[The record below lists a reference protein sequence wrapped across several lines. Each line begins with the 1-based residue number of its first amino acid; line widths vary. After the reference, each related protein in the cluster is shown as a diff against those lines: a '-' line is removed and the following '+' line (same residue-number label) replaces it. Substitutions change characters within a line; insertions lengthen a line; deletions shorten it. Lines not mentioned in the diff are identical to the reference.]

1 MDQLSLLKPDD
12 WHVHLRDDDA
22 MAAIV
27 GATAQVFG
35 RALVMPNL
43 RPPITRVEQALR
55 YRERIMAALKPG
67 QSFNPLMALYLTE
80 STPEEEIARVAE
92 TPEVIGFKLYP
103 QGATTH
109 SEAGIRSLEALDP
122 LLETMA
128 HYQVPLMVHGE
139 VTDSNIDI
147 FDREALFIERYLEP
161 LTQRFTSLRIV
172 LEHISTKEGVD
183 FVERAQGPVAGTL
196 TAHHLLLNRNA
207 LFVGGIQ
214 PHHYCLP
221 VLKRENHRQALL
233 SAATQGNPRFFLGT
247 DSAPHHR
254 SLKESSC
261 GCAGCYTAHHA
272 MELYATAFDQVNAL
286 DRLEGFASHHG
297 ADFYGLPRNTG
308 VIQLERRPSNIP
320 LELPFGSESVIPF
333 MAGKTIP
340 WTRTEDPSNSGD

>member
-1 MDQLSLLKPDD
+1 MDYLSLSRPDD
-12 WHVHLRDDDA
+12 WHVHLRDGDA

-27 GATAQVFG
+27 GATARQFG

-43 RPPITRVEQALR
+43 RPPITRVQEALS
-55 YRERIMAALKPG
+55 YRDRILAGLNEG
-67 QSFNPLMALYLTE
+67 HSFNPLMALYLTDG
-80 STPEEEIARVAE
+80 TPKEEIARVAE

-122 LLETMA
+122 LLETLA

-139 VTDSNIDI
+139 VTDSDIDI

-161 LTQRFTSLRIV
+161 MSQRFRSLRIV
-172 LEHISTKEGVD
+172 LEHISTREGVE
-183 FVERAQGPVAGTL
+183 FVEGATGPIAGTL

-207 LFVGGIQ
+207 MLVGGIQ

-221 VLKRENHRQALL
+221 VLKRETHRQALL
-233 SAATQGNPRFFLGT
+233 AAATKGHPRFFLGT
-247 DSAPHHR
+247 DSAPHLR

-272 MELYATAFDQVNAL
+272 IELYATAFDQVGAL
-286 DRLEGFASHHG
+286 DQLEGFASHHG
-297 ADFYGLPRNTG
+297 ADFYGLPRNTDTIRLQR
-308 VIQLERRPSNIP
+308 VPTEIP
-320 LELPFGSESVIPF
+320 DALPFGEETVIPF
-333 MAGKTIP
+333 MAGQTLP
-340 WTRTEDPSNSGD
+340 WTLTEAD

>member
-1 MDQLSLLKPDD
+1 MDHLSLSRPDD
-12 WHVHLRDDDA
+12 WHVHLRDGDA

-27 GATAQVFG
+27 GATARQFG

-43 RPPITRVEQALR
+43 RPPITRVQEALS
-55 YRERIMAALKPG
+55 YRDRILAGLNEGHP
-67 QSFNPLMALYLTE
+67 FNPLMALYLTDG
-80 STPEEEIARVAE
+80 TPKEEIARVAE

-122 LLETMA
+122 LLETLA

-139 VTDSNIDI
+139 VTDSDIDI

-161 LTQRFTSLRIV
+161 MSQRFRSLRIV
-172 LEHISTKEGVD
+172 LEHISTREGVE
-183 FVERAQGPVAGTL
+183 FVEGATGPIAGTL

-207 LFVGGIQ
+207 MLVGGIQ

-221 VLKRENHRQALL
+221 VLKRETHRQALL
-233 SAATQGNPRFFLGT
+233 AAATKGHPRFFLGT
-247 DSAPHHR
+247 DSAPHLR

-272 MELYATAFDQVNAL
+272 IELYATAFDQVGAL
-286 DRLEGFASHHG
+286 DQLEGFASHHG
-297 ADFYGLPRNTG
+297 ADFYGLPRNSDTIRLQR
-308 VIQLERRPSNIP
+308 VPNEIP
-320 LELPFGSESVIPF
+320 DALPFGEETVIPF
-333 MAGKTIP
+333 MAGQTLP
-340 WTRTEDPSNSGD
+340 WTLTEAD

>member
-1 MDQLSLLKPDD
+1 MDHLSLSRPDD
-12 WHVHLRDDDA
+12 WHVHLRDGDA

-27 GATAQVFG
+27 GATARQFG

-43 RPPITRVEQALR
+43 RPPITRVQEALS
-55 YRERIMAALKPG
+55 YRDRILAGLNEGHP
-67 QSFNPLMALYLTE
+67 FNPLMALYLTDG
-80 STPEEEIARVAE
+80 TPKEEIARVAE

-122 LLETMA
+122 LLETLA

-139 VTDSNIDI
+139 VTDSDIDI

-161 LTQRFTSLRIV
+161 MSQRFRSLRIV
-172 LEHISTKEGVD
+172 LEHISTREGVE
-183 FVERAQGPVAGTL
+183 FVEGATGPIAGTL

-207 LFVGGIQ
+207 MLVGGIQ

-221 VLKRENHRQALL
+221 VLKRETHRQALL
-233 SAATQGNPRFFLGT
+233 AAATKGHPRFFLGT
-247 DSAPHHR
+247 DSAPHLR

-272 MELYATAFDQVNAL
+272 IELYATAFDQVGAL
-286 DRLEGFASHHG
+286 DQLEGFASHHG
-297 ADFYGLPRNTG
+297 ADFYGLPRNTDTIRLQR
-308 VIQLERRPSNIP
+308 VPTEIP
-320 LELPFGSESVIPF
+320 DALPFGEETVIPF
-333 MAGKTIP
+333 MAGQTLP
-340 WTRTEDPSNSGD
+340 WTLTEAD

>member
-1 MDQLSLLKPDD
+1 MDHLSLARPDD
-12 WHVHLRDDDA
+12 WHVHLRDGDA

-27 GATAQVFG
+27 GATARQFG

-43 RPPITRVEQALR
+43 RPPITRVQEALS
-55 YRERIMAALKPG
+55 YRDRILAGLNEGHP
-67 QSFNPLMALYLTE
+67 FNPLMALYLTDG
-80 STPEEEIARVAE
+80 TPKEEIARVSE

-122 LLETMA
+122 LLETLA

-139 VTDSNIDI
+139 VTDSDIDI

-161 LTQRFTSLRIV
+161 MSQRFRSLRIV
-172 LEHISTKEGVD
+172 LEHISTREGVE
-183 FVERAQGPVAGTL
+183 FVEGATGPIAGTL

-207 LFVGGIQ
+207 MLVGGIQ

-221 VLKRENHRQALL
+221 VLKRETHRQALL
-233 SAATQGNPRFFLGT
+233 AAATKGHPRFFLGT
-247 DSAPHHR
+247 DSAPHLR

-272 MELYATAFDQVNAL
+272 IELYATAFDQVGAL
-286 DRLEGFASHHG
+286 DQLEGFASHHG
-297 ADFYGLPRNTG
+297 ADFYGLPRNSDTIRLQR
-308 VIQLERRPSNIP
+308 VPNEIP
-320 LELPFGSESVIPF
+320 DALPFGEETVIPF
-333 MAGKTIP
+333 MAGQTLP
-340 WTRTEDPSNSGD
+340 WTLTEAD

>member
-1 MDQLSLLKPDD
+1 MDHLSLSRPDD
-12 WHVHLRDDDA
+12 WHVHLRDGDA

-27 GATAQVFG
+27 GATARQFG

-43 RPPITRVEQALR
+43 RPPITRVQEALS
-55 YRERIMAALKPG
+55 YRDRILAGLNDGHP
-67 QSFNPLMALYLTE
+67 FNPLMALYLTE
-80 STPEEEIARVAE
+80 GTPKEEIARVAE

-122 LLETMA
+122 LLETLA

-139 VTDSNIDI
+139 VTDSDIDI

-161 LTQRFTSLRIV
+161 MSQRFRSLRIV
-172 LEHISTKEGVD
+172 LEHISTREGVE
-183 FVERAQGPVAGTL
+183 FVERASGSVAGTL

-207 LFVGGIQ
+207 MLVGGIQ

-221 VLKRENHRQALL
+221 VLKRETHRQALL
-233 SAATQGNPRFFLGT
+233 AAATKGHPRFFLGT
-247 DSAPHHR
+247 DSAPHLR

-272 MELYATAFDQVNAL
+272 IEMYATAFDQVGAL
-286 DRLEGFASHHG
+286 DQLEGFASHHG
-297 ADFYGLPRNTG
+297 ADFYGLPRNTETIRLQR
-308 VIQLERRPSNIP
+308 VPTEIP
-320 LELPFGSESVIPF
+320 DALPFGEETVIPF
-333 MAGKTIP
+333 MAGQTLP
-340 WTRTEDPSNSGD
+340 WTLAEAE

>member
-1 MDQLSLLKPDD
+1 MDHLSLSRPDD
-12 WHVHLRDDDA
+12 WHVHLRDGDA

-27 GATAQVFG
+27 GATARQFG

-43 RPPITRVEQALR
+43 RPPITRVQEALS
-55 YRERIMAALKPG
+55 YRNRILAGLNEGHP
-67 QSFNPLMALYLTE
+67 FNPLMALYLTDG
-80 STPEEEIARVAE
+80 TPKEEIARVAE

-122 LLETMA
+122 LLETLA

-139 VTDSNIDI
+139 VTDSDIDI

-161 LTQRFTSLRIV
+161 MSQRFRSLRIV
-172 LEHISTKEGVD
+172 LEHISTREGVE
-183 FVERAQGPVAGTL
+183 FVERATGPIAGTL

-207 LFVGGIQ
+207 MLVGGIQ

-221 VLKRENHRQALL
+221 VLKRETHRQALL
-233 SAATQGNPRFFLGT
+233 AAATKGHPRFFLGT
-247 DSAPHHR
+247 DSAPHLR

-272 MELYATAFDQVNAL
+272 IELYATAFDQVGAL
-286 DRLEGFASHHG
+286 DQLEGFASHHG
-297 ADFYGLPRNTG
+297 ADFYGLPRNTDT
-308 VIQLERRPSNIP
+308 IQLQRVPTEIP
-320 LELPFGSESVIPF
+320 DALPFGEETVIPF
-333 MAGKTIP
+333 MAGQTLP
-340 WTRTEDPSNSGD
+340 WTLTEAD

>member
-1 MDQLSLLKPDD
+1 MDHLSLSRPDD
-12 WHVHLRDDDA
+12 WHVHLRDGDA

-27 GATAQVFG
+27 GATARQFG

-43 RPPITRVEQALR
+43 RPPITRVQEALS
-55 YRERIMAALKPG
+55 YRDRILAGLNDGHP
-67 QSFNPLMALYLTE
+67 FNPLMALYLTE
-80 STPEEEIARVAE
+80 GTPKEEIARVAE

-122 LLETMA
+122 LLETLA

-139 VTDSNIDI
+139 VTDSDIDI

-161 LTQRFTSLRIV
+161 MSQRFRSLRIV
-172 LEHISTKEGVD
+172 LEHISTREGVE
-183 FVERAQGPVAGTL
+183 FVERASGSVAGTL

-207 LFVGGIQ
+207 MLVGGIQ

-221 VLKRENHRQALL
+221 VLKRETHRQALL
-233 SAATQGNPRFFLGT
+233 AAATKGHPRFFLGT
-247 DSAPHHR
+247 DSAPHLR

-272 MELYATAFDQVNAL
+272 IEMYATAFDQVGAL
-286 DRLEGFASHHG
+286 DQLEGFASHHG
-297 ADFYGLPRNTG
+297 ADFYGLPRNTETIRLQR
-308 VIQLERRPSNIP
+308 VPTKIP
-320 LELPFGSESVIPF
+320 DALPFGEETVIPF
-333 MAGKTIP
+333 MAGQTLP
-340 WTRTEDPSNSGD
+340 WTLAEAE

>member
-1 MDQLSLLKPDD
+1 MDHLSLSRPDD
-12 WHVHLRDDDA
+12 WHVHLRDGDA

-27 GATAQVFG
+27 GATARQFG

-43 RPPITRVEQALR
+43 RPPITRVQEALS
-55 YRERIMAALKPG
+55 YRDRILAGLNDG
-67 QSFNPLMALYLTE
+67 QPFNPLMALYLTDG
-80 STPEEEIARVAE
+80 TPKEEIARVAE

-122 LLETMA
+122 LLETLA

-139 VTDSNIDI
+139 VTDSDIDI

-161 LTQRFTSLRIV
+161 MSQRFRSLRIV
-172 LEHISTKEGVD
+172 LEHISTREGVE
-183 FVERAQGPVAGTL
+183 FVERATGPIAGTL

-207 LFVGGIQ
+207 MLVGGIQ

-221 VLKRENHRQALL
+221 VLKRETHRQALL
-233 SAATQGNPRFFLGT
+233 AAATKGHPRFFLGT
-247 DSAPHHR
+247 DSAPHLR

-272 MELYATAFDQVNAL
+272 IELYATAFDQVGAL
-286 DRLEGFASHHG
+286 DQLEGFASHHG
-297 ADFYGLPRNTG
+297 ADFYGLPRNTETIRLQR
-308 VIQLERRPSNIP
+308 VPTEIP
-320 LELPFGSESVIPF
+320 DALPFGEETVIPF
-333 MAGKTIP
+333 MAGQTLP
-340 WTRTEDPSNSGD
+340 WTLTEAE

>member
-1 MDQLSLLKPDD
+1 MDQLSLSRPDD
-12 WHVHLRDDDA
+12 WHVHLRDGDA

-27 GATAQVFG
+27 GATARQFG

-43 RPPITRVEQALR
+43 RPPITRVQEALS
-55 YRERIMAALKPG
+55 YRDRILAGLNEGHP
-67 QSFNPLMALYLTE
+67 FNPLMALYLTDG
-80 STPEEEIARVAE
+80 TPKEEIARVAE

-122 LLETMA
+122 LLETLA

-139 VTDSNIDI
+139 VTDSDIDI

-161 LTQRFTSLRIV
+161 MSQRFRSLRIV
-172 LEHISTKEGVD
+172 LEHISTREGVE
-183 FVERAQGPVAGTL
+183 FVEGATGPIAGTL

-207 LFVGGIQ
+207 MLVGGIQ

-221 VLKRENHRQALL
+221 VLKRETHRQALL
-233 SAATQGNPRFFLGT
+233 AAATKGHPRFFLGT
-247 DSAPHHR
+247 DSAPHLR

-272 MELYATAFDQVNAL
+272 IELYATAFDQVGAL
-286 DRLEGFASHHG
+286 DQLEGFASHHG
-297 ADFYGLPRNTG
+297 ADFYGLPRNSDTIRLQR
-308 VIQLERRPSNIP
+308 VPNEIP
-320 LELPFGSESVIPF
+320 DALPFGEETVIPF
-333 MAGKTIP
+333 MAGQTLP
-340 WTRTEDPSNSGD
+340 WTLTEAD

>member
-1 MDQLSLLKPDD
+1 MDHLSLARPDD
-12 WHVHLRDDDA
+12 WHVHLRDGDA

-27 GATAQVFG
+27 GATARQFG

-43 RPPITRVEQALR
+43 RPPITRVQEALS
-55 YRERIMAALKPG
+55 YRDRILAGLNEGHP
-67 QSFNPLMALYLTE
+67 FNPLMALYLTDG
-80 STPEEEIARVAE
+80 TPKEEIARVAE

-122 LLETMA
+122 LLETLA

-139 VTDSNIDI
+139 VTDSDIDI

-161 LTQRFTSLRIV
+161 MSQRFRSLRIV
-172 LEHISTKEGVD
+172 LEHISTREGVE
-183 FVERAQGPVAGTL
+183 FVEGATGPIAGTL

-207 LFVGGIQ
+207 MLVGGIQ

-221 VLKRENHRQALL
+221 VLKRETHRQALL
-233 SAATQGNPRFFLGT
+233 AAATKGHPRFFLGT
-247 DSAPHHR
+247 DSAPHLR

-272 MELYATAFDQVNAL
+272 IELYATAFDQVGAL
-286 DRLEGFASHHG
+286 DQLEGFASHHG
-297 ADFYGLPRNTG
+297 ADFYGLPRNTDTIRLQR
-308 VIQLERRPSNIP
+308 VPTEIP
-320 LELPFGSESVIPF
+320 DALPFGEETVIPF
-333 MAGKTIP
+333 MAGQTLP
-340 WTRTEDPSNSGD
+340 WTLTEAD

>member
-1 MDQLSLLKPDD
+1 MDHLSLSRPDD
-12 WHVHLRDDDA
+12 WHVHLRDGDA

-27 GATAQVFG
+27 GATARQFG

-43 RPPITRVEQALR
+43 RPPITRVQEALS
-55 YRERIMAALKPG
+55 YRDRILAGLNEGHP
-67 QSFNPLMALYLTE
+67 FNPLMALYLTDG
-80 STPEEEIARVAE
+80 TPKEEIARVAE

-122 LLETMA
+122 LLETLA

-139 VTDSNIDI
+139 VTDSDIDI

-161 LTQRFTSLRIV
+161 MSQRFRSLRIV
-172 LEHISTKEGVD
+172 LEHISTREGVE
-183 FVERAQGPVAGTL
+183 FVEGATGPIAGTL

-207 LFVGGIQ
+207 MLVGGIQ

-221 VLKRENHRQALL
+221 VLKRETHRQALL
-233 SAATQGNPRFFLGT
+233 AAATKGHPRFFLGT
-247 DSAPHHR
+247 DSAPHLR

-272 MELYATAFDQVNAL
+272 IELYATAFDQVGAL
-286 DRLEGFASHHG
+286 DQLEGFASHHG
-297 ADFYGLPRNTG
+297 ADFYGLPRNTNTIRLQR
-308 VIQLERRPSNIP
+308 VPTEIP
-320 LELPFGSESVIPF
+320 DALPFGEETVIPF
-333 MAGKTIP
+333 MAGQTLP
-340 WTRTEDPSNSGD
+340 WTLTEAD

>member
-1 MDQLSLLKPDD
+1 MDHLSLARPDD
-12 WHVHLRDDDA
+12 WHVHLRDGDA

-27 GATAQVFG
+27 GATARQFG

-43 RPPITRVEQALR
+43 RPPITRVQEALS
-55 YRERIMAALKPG
+55 YRDRILAGLNEGHP
-67 QSFNPLMALYLTE
+67 FNPLMALYLTDG
-80 STPEEEIARVAE
+80 TPKEEIARVAE

-122 LLETMA
+122 LLETLA

-139 VTDSNIDI
+139 VTDSDIDI

-161 LTQRFTSLRIV
+161 MSQRFRSLRIV
-172 LEHISTKEGVD
+172 LEHISTREGVE
-183 FVERAQGPVAGTL
+183 FVEGATGPIAGTL

-207 LFVGGIQ
+207 MLVGGIQ

-221 VLKRENHRQALL
+221 VLKRETHRQALL
-233 SAATQGNPRFFLGT
+233 AAATKGHPRFFLGT
-247 DSAPHHR
+247 DSAPHLR

-272 MELYATAFDQVNAL
+272 IELYATAFDQVGAL
-286 DRLEGFASHHG
+286 DQLEGFASHHG
-297 ADFYGLPRNTG
+297 ADFYGLPRNTNTIRLQR
-308 VIQLERRPSNIP
+308 VPNEIP
-320 LELPFGSESVIPF
+320 DALPFGEETVIPF
-333 MAGKTIP
+333 MAGQTLP
-340 WTRTEDPSNSGD
+340 WTLTEAD

>member
-1 MDQLSLLKPDD
+1 
-12 WHVHLRDDDA
+12 

-27 GATAQVFG
+27 GATARQFG

-43 RPPITRVEQALR
+43 RPPITRVQEALS
-55 YRERIMAALKPG
+55 YRDRILAGLNDGHP
-67 QSFNPLMALYLTE
+67 FNPLMALYLTE
-80 STPEEEIARVAE
+80 GTPKEEIARVAE

-122 LLETMA
+122 LLETLA

-139 VTDSNIDI
+139 VTDSDIDI

-161 LTQRFTSLRIV
+161 MSQRFRSLRIV
-172 LEHISTKEGVD
+172 LEHISTREGVE
-183 FVERAQGPVAGTL
+183 FVERASGSVAGTL

-207 LFVGGIQ
+207 MLVGGIQ

-221 VLKRENHRQALL
+221 VLKRETHRQALL
-233 SAATQGNPRFFLGT
+233 AAATKGHPRFFLGT
-247 DSAPHHR
+247 DSAPHLR

-272 MELYATAFDQVNAL
+272 IEMYATAFDQVGAL
-286 DRLEGFASHHG
+286 DQLEGFASHHG
-297 ADFYGLPRNTG
+297 ADFYGLPRNTETIRLQR
-308 VIQLERRPSNIP
+308 VPTEIP
-320 LELPFGSESVIPF
+320 DALPFGEETVIPF
-333 MAGKTIP
+333 MAGQTLP
-340 WTRTEDPSNSGD
+340 WTLTEAE

>member
-1 MDQLSLLKPDD
+1 MDHLSLARPDD
-12 WHVHLRDDDA
+12 WHVHLRDGDA

-27 GATAQVFG
+27 GATARQFG

-43 RPPITRVEQALR
+43 RPPITRVQEALS
-55 YRERIMAALKPG
+55 YRDRILAGLNEGHP
-67 QSFNPLMALYLTE
+67 FNPLMALYLTDG
-80 STPEEEIARVAE
+80 TPKEEIARVAE

-122 LLETMA
+122 LLETLA

-139 VTDSNIDI
+139 VTDSDIDI

-161 LTQRFTSLRIV
+161 MSQRFRSLRIV
-172 LEHISTKEGVD
+172 LEHISTREGVE
-183 FVERAQGPVAGTL
+183 FVEGATGPIAGTL

-207 LFVGGIQ
+207 MLVGGIQ

-221 VLKRENHRQALL
+221 VLKRETHRQALL
-233 SAATQGNPRFFLGT
+233 AAATKGHPRFFLGT
-247 DSAPHHR
+247 DSAPHLR

-272 MELYATAFDQVNAL
+272 IELYATAFDQVGAL
-286 DRLEGFASHHG
+286 DQLEGFASHHG
-297 ADFYGLPRNTG
+297 ADFYGLPRNSDTIRLQR
-308 VIQLERRPSNIP
+308 VPNEIP
-320 LELPFGSESVIPF
+320 DALPFGEETVIPF
-333 MAGKTIP
+333 MAGQTLP
-340 WTRTEDPSNSGD
+340 WTLTEAD